1 MGIPIAEPYIAAC
14 HMKNNS
20 SQSQN
25 GVFIPLQPL
34 IEWCFEWV
42 WALPVG
48 NVKQLWLQHP
58 RSTELFVVSFCTT
71 KWPEGMSY
79 FGIVRLHFC
88 LFLPKGQS
96 QSFDL
101 TNPATTFQTRERGG
115 QWSQKTKNSYTLIKQ
130 TNNNVQCLWWHT
142 TTLQGA
148 LNKSGSYAAPWGPIP
163 NFFRSYESSL
173 HLQTFLL
180 LDLWSQGNGLGG
192 DAFSSIKSSPI
203 IYYIEIYRDYRC

>member
-1 MGIPIAEPYIAAC
+1 MGNTLKAYPAKSLEPLFR
-14 HMKNNS
+14 
-20 SQSQN
+20 
-25 GVFIPLQPL
+25 VLL
-34 IEWCFEWV
+34 
-42 WALPVG
+42 LR
-48 NVKQLWLQHP
+48 P
-58 RSTELFVVSFCTT
+58 RSTELFEVSFCTT

-79 FGIVRLHFC
+79 LGIIRLHFW
-88 LFLPKGQS
+88 LFLLKGQS

-101 TNPATTFQTRERGG
+101 TNPDTAFLTPERGGG
-115 QWSQKTKNSYTLIKQ
+115 QWSQKPKKSYTLIKQ

-203 IYYIEIYRDYRC
+203 IYYIEIEIIDFIQKYLRSVNPKSSFRCHP

>member
-1 MGIPIAEPYIAAC
+1 M
-14 HMKNNS
+14 S
-20 SQSQN
+20 
-25 GVFIPLQPL
+25 FL
-34 IEWCFEWV
+34 
-42 WALPVG
+42 G
-48 NVKQLWLQHP
+48 NIW
-58 RSTELFVVSFCTT
+58 
-71 KWPEGMSY
+71 
-79 FGIVRLHFC
+79 LHFC

-115 QWSQKTKNSYTLIKQ
+115 AMEPENKKSYTLIKQ

-163 NFFRSYESSL
+163 IFFRSYESSL

-203 IYYIEIYRDYRC
+203 IYYIEILMNILYKQKIYESWESHCQLQAGKVPSWRTSIFEIKEFLTCLLSTLYLSLFY